1 MQKYIDKIQNLF
13 ESFPYIREFHG
24 KTIVIKYGGNAMLD
38 EELKRSFAQDM
49 VLMKFV
55 GINPII
61 VHGGG
66 PQIDEILKKVGKESR
81 RERGL
86 RVTDAETMSYVEMVL
101 VGQVNKE
108 IVNYINLAGGKAI
121 GLSGKDGKLITAEKV
136 LHEVDGEKI
145 DLGFVGNPTAI
156 NNSLLKTLEEDEY
169 IPVIAPIGVDDGGN
183 TYNINADTVAGKVAE
198 ALHAEKLILLTDV
211 EGIKVKK
218 ELVSTLTRAETEKYI
233 SNGDISGGMIPKT
246 ECCVSALN
254 NGVSKTH
261 IIDGRVN
268 HAVLLE
274 IFTDAGVGTQIVH

>member
-1 MQKYIDKIQNLF
+1 MQKYIDKIQTLF

-24 KTIVIKYGGNAMLD
+24 KTVVIKYGGNAMLD

-66 PQIDEILKKVGKESR
+66 PQIDEILKKVGIESR

-121 GLSGKDGKLITAEKV
+121 GLSGKDGKLITAEKI

-169 IPVIAPIGVDDGGN
+169 IPVIAPIGVDDDGN